1 MKTVDKAVIKPHVA
15 AMFTRSLLLSL
26 IDQYKAASGVVSD
39 GAISARLFN
48 DGKKIAALRGGADI
62 TLGRVHAALNWL
74 DDNWPEAAEKPLLL
88 QRSLSF
94 GRDQAE
100 EKAISS
106 EDAA

>member
-1 MKTVDKAVIKPHVA
+1 MKTVDKAVIKPHLA

-26 IDQYKAASGVVSD
+26 IDQYKAATGVASD

-62 TLGRVHAALNWL
+62 TLGRVNAALHWL
-74 DDNWPEAAEKPLLL
+74 DANWPPDAAKPSLL
-88 QRSLSF
+88 QNSMNF
-94 GRDQAE
+94 GRDQAVN
-100 EKAISS
+100 KSPDQ